1 MNWKELLNNHKKDI
15 FEDWYDLVIATY
27 PDETAKFLKGKQDQF
42 ANPVGSTFRRS
53 MMGILDGLVTGKTP
67 EELVGFVDDI
77 MHIRAVQDFMPS
89 RAVAVFLLLKEAV
102 SHLIAKKQIDA
113 VGILMEFSS
122 LVDRLQLVAFDTY
135 MKCREKLWEIKY
147 NEFMHRPFFA
157 EVGMCPSYLLKKGI
171 LGRQAD
177 KNNIS

>member
-1 MNWKELLNNHKKDI
+1 MNWKELLSNHKKDI
-15 FEDWYDLVIATY
+15 FDHWYELVVATY
-27 PDETAKFLKGKQDQF
+27 PEETAKFLKSQQDQF
-42 ANPVGSTFRRS
+42 ANPVGSTFRS
-53 MMGILDGLVTGKTP
+53 GMMGILDGLVNDKTP
-67 EELVGFVDDI
+67 EELSSLVDDM
-77 MHIRAVQDFMPS
+77 MHVRAVQDFMPS
-89 RAVAVFLLLKEAV
+89 RAVAVFLLLKESV
-102 SHLIAKKQIDA
+102 SHLIDKKQIDA
-113 VGILMEFSS
+113 SGALMELSS
-122 LVDRLQLVAFDTY
+122 LVDRLQLIAFDTY

>member
-1 MNWKELLNNHKKDI
+1 MNWKELLSNHKKDI
-15 FEDWYDLVIATY
+15 FDHWYALVVATY
-27 PDETAKFLKGKQDQF
+27 PEETAKFLKSQQDQF
-42 ANPVGSTFRRS
+42 ANPVGSTFRSS
-53 MMGILDGLVTGKTP
+53 MMGILDGLVNGKAP
-67 EELVGFVDDI
+67 EELAGLIDDM
-77 MHIRAVQDFMPS
+77 MHIRAVQDFIPS
-89 RAVAVFLLLKEAV
+89 RAVAVFLLLKESV
-102 SHLIAKKQIDA
+102 GHLIDKKHIDA
-113 VGILMEFSS
+113 SGAVMEFST
-122 LVDRLQLVAFDTY
+122 LVDRLQLIAFDTY